1 MENVK
6 IMQIDD
12 DTLSISIPIKIRK
25 RKGYVTAILP
35 ENAKEYQ
42 GIENPQNYNEK
53 LVNAFANAY
62 KWQEMIKSGE
72 ISGLSDIARL
82 EKTDK
87 AYISKIFKLNYVAP
101 DIVEAILDGKQPE
114 NIILRDFTHKIIPDL
129 WEEQREVFG
138 F

>member
-1 MENVK
+1 M
-6 IMQIDD
+6 
-12 DTLSISIPIKIRK
+12 
-25 RKGYVTAILP
+25 P

-42 GIENPQNYNEK
+42 GIESPQNYNEK

-72 ISGLSDIARL
+72 VSSLNEIARI
-82 EKTDK
+82 EKTDDSYVRK
-87 AYISKIFKLNYVAP
+87 VFKLNYVAP
-101 DIVEAILDGKQPE
+101 DIIEAVLDGKQAKG
-114 NIILRDFTHKIIPDL
+114 LKLQDFTHKTIPDL